1 MTGSVVARIKRVTHR
16 YGAAFALSDLALDI
30 PAQCMA
36 GLIGPDGVGKST
48 LLALIAGVRKIQFG
62 EVTVL
67 DGNMAD
73 ERHRRASYGRIAYM
87 PQGLGRNLYPTLG
100 VSDNIDFFGRL
111 FGQGEAERRARIDE
125 LLKATGLDPFPDR
138 PCGKL
143 SGGMKQKVSL
153 CCSLM
158 HDPDLLILDEPT
170 TGVDPLSRRQFW
182 ELIDSIRARR
192 PHMSVIVA
200 TAYMDE
206 ASRFDWLAAMDDGKV
221 IARGAPKEI
230 LERAKK
236 STLDDAFIA
245 LLPPEKRGQHQ
256 EVIVRPRAESDD
268 KTPAIEAEGLT
279 RRFGDFVAVD
289 HVSFRIGRGEIFG
302 FLGSNGCGKT
312 TTMKMMT
319 GLLPVT
325 EGSAKLF
332 GKPMGADDME
342 ARENVGYM
350 SQAFSLYSE
359 LTVRQNLE
367 LHAQLYHL
375 PAHDIEGRINE
386 LLERYDLKDV
396 AGAKPESLPLGV
408 KQRLQ
413 LAVAVLHRPPLLIL
427 DEPTS
432 GVDPV
437 ARDQFWRTLI
447 GLSRDDGVTIFLST
461 HFMNEAARCDRISL
475 MHQGRVLAVGA
486 PNELVKERGSATL
499 EDAFIS
505 YLEEAAKSEEKK
517 KAEPTPA
524 AAPGVGEEGKKAEP
538 APQPAAAAGV
548 TATEA
553 VQSRASR
560 RFDPGR
566 LWAYARLETMQLLR
580 DPIRMTFAFI
590 GPVILMFAMGYGIT
604 FDVENLKFAAFDQD
618 QTPESRRL
626 LEGFSGSHYFTERP
640 PITSA
645 AELEQRMRSGELAV
659 AIEIPA
665 GFGRDLANL
674 HSPEVAFWV
683 DGAMPFRGE
692 TTRGYVTG
700 IILRYAEDLAVERFG
715 GPNLVSKPQPRLSN
729 VYVGPVNIENRFRY
743 NQAFKSVFAMVPSCI
758 VIMLVLIP
766 AAMATIAVVREK
778 ETGSIANFRSTP
790 ISKSEFLVGKQLP
803 YVVVGMLT
811 FMLLLLMAYFVF
823 HVPVKGSFGALAL
836 GTLLYVFSTS
846 GFGQLISTLTRTQVA
861 AVFATVV
868 LATIPVINFSGL
880 LVPVSSLTGQG
891 RLIGLLFPAAWY
903 QPISVGTFTKG
914 LGFSDLWFNALII
927 AVFAVIFFIAA
938 HILLRKQES

>member
-1 MTGSVVARIKRVTHR
+1 MTAPIVARIERVTHR
-16 YGAAFALSDLALDI
+16 YGKTLALNDLTLDI

-48 LLALIAGVRKIQFG
+48 LLALISGVRKIQTG
-62 EVTVL
+62 KVTVL

-73 ERHRRASYGRIAYM
+73 ERHRRASYGGIAYM
-87 PQGLGRNLYPTLG
+87 PQGLGRNLYPTLS
-100 VSDNIDFFGRL
+100 VFDNIDFFGRL
-111 FGQGEAERRARIDE
+111 FGQRAAERRTRIDE
-125 LLKATGLDPFPDR
+125 LLKATGLDPFADR

-143 SGGMKQKVSL
+143 SGGMKQKASL

-206 ASRFDWLAAMDDGKV
+206 ASRFDWLAGMDEGKV
-221 IARGAPKEI
+221 IAHGAPKEI
-230 LERAKK
+230 LARAQK

-256 EVIVRPRAESDD
+256 EVIVRPREESAD

-342 ARENVGYM
+342 ARQSVGYM
-350 SQAFSLYSE
+350 SQAFSLYGE

-367 LHAQLYHL
+367 LHAHLYHL
-375 PAHDIEGRINE
+375 PANEFEGRIKE
-386 LLERYDLKDV
+386 LLERYDLKSV
-396 AGAKPESLPLGV
+396 ADAKPESLPLGV

-413 LAVAVLHRPPLLIL
+413 LAVAVLHRPPMLIL

-437 ARDQFWRTLI
+437 ARDAFWRTLI
-447 GLSRDDGVTIFLST
+447 DLSRDDGVTIFLST
-461 HFMNEAARCDRISL
+461 HFMNEAERCDRISL
-475 MHQGRVLAVGA
+475 MHQGRVLAVDA
-486 PNELVKERGSATL
+486 PKELVKKRGKESL

-505 YLEEAAKSEEKK
+505 YLEEAAESEEKK
-517 KAEPTPA
+517 KAD
-524 AAPGVGEEGKKAEP
+524 P
-538 APQPAAAAGV
+538 APQPAAAAAPA
-548 TATEA
+548 TAQP
-553 VQSRASR
+553 VQSHAAK

-566 LWAYARLETMQLLR
+566 LWAYARRETMELLR
-580 DPIRMTFAFI
+580 DPIRLTFAFI
-590 GPVILMFAMGYGIT
+590 GPVILMLAFGYGIT
-604 FDVENLKFAAFDQD
+604 FDVENLKYAAFDQD

-626 LEGFSGSHYFTERP
+626 LESFSGSHYFSERP
-640 PITSA
+640 PISST
-645 AELEQRMRSGELAV
+645 AELERRMQSGELAL
-659 AIEIPA
+659 AIEIPS
-665 GFGRDLANL
+665 GFGRDLTNL
-674 HSPEVAFWV
+674 HSPEVAFWI

-692 TTRGYVTG
+692 TTKGYVTG
-700 IILRYAEDLAVERFG
+700 LMLRYGQDLAIERL
-715 GPNLVSKPQPRLSN
+715 GPNAVSN
-729 VYVGPVNIENRFRY
+729 VYATVPNIENRFRY
-743 NQAFKSVFAMVPSCI
+743 NQGFKSVFAMVPS
-758 VIMLVLIP
+758 VIMMMLVLIP
-766 AAMATIAVVREK
+766 AIMATIAVVREK

-790 ISKSEFLVGKQLP
+790 ISKFEFLLGKQFP

-811 FMLLLLMAYFVF
+811 FTLLLLEAFFVF
-823 HVPVKGSFGALAL
+823 HVPVKGSFGALAVAA
-836 GTLLYVFSTS
+836 LLYVFSTC
-846 GFGQLISTLTRTQVA
+846 GFGQLVSTFTQTQVA
-861 AVFATVV
+861 AVFATTV
-868 LATIPVINFSGL
+868 LAVIPTLNFSGL

-891 RLIGLLFPAAWY
+891 RLIGLMFPAAWF
-903 QPISVGTFTKG
+903 QQISVGTFTKG
-914 LGFSDLWFNALII
+914 LGFSDLWFNALML
-927 AVFAVIFFIAA
+927 AVFAVSFFVAA
-938 HILLRKQES
+938 DILLRKQET

>member
-1 MTGSVVARIKRVTHR
+1 MTDTVVARVEQLTHR
-16 YGAAFALSDLALDI
+16 YGKVFALNDLTLDI

-48 LLALIAGVRKIQFG
+48 LLALISGVRKIQAG
-62 EVTVL
+62 KVLVL

-73 ERHRRASYGRIAYM
+73 EHHRRTSYGRIAYM
-87 PQGLGRNLYPTLG
+87 PQGLGRNLYPTLS
-100 VSDNIDFFGRL
+100 VFDNIDFFGRL
-111 FGQGEAERRARIDE
+111 FGQGAAERRTRIDE
-125 LLKATGLDPFPDR
+125 LLKATGLDPFGDR

-158 HDPDLLILDEPT
+158 HDPDLLVLDEPT

-192 PHMSVIVA
+192 PQMSVIVA

-221 IARGAPKEI
+221 IAHGTPKEI
-230 LERAKK
+230 LEKANKT
-236 STLDDAFIA
+236 TLDDAFIA

-256 EVIVRPRAESDD
+256 EVIVPPRTEGDD
-268 KTPAIEAEGLT
+268 KTPAIETEGLT

-289 HVSFRIGRGEIFG
+289 HVSVRIGRGEIFG

-332 GKPMGADDME
+332 GKPMAADDME
-342 ARENVGYM
+342 ARQNVGYM

-367 LHAQLYHL
+367 LHAHLYHL
-375 PAHDIEGRINE
+375 PANEIEGRIAE
-386 LLERYDLKDV
+386 LLEKYDLKD
-396 AGAKPESLPLGV
+396 AANTKPESLPLGV

-413 LAVAVLHRPPLLIL
+413 LAVAVLHRPPMLIL

-437 ARDQFWRTLI
+437 ARDAFWRTLVD
-447 GLSRDDGVTIFLST
+447 LSRNDGVTIFLST
-461 HFMNEAARCDRISL
+461 HFMNEAERCDRISL
-475 MHQGRVLAVGA
+475 MHQGRVLAVDA
-486 PNELVKERGSATL
+486 PKELVKQRNSASL

-505 YLEEAAKSEEKK
+505 YLEEAGGASKDKKSEPPRPATAP
-517 KAEPTPA
+517 AEN
-524 AAPGVGEEGKKAEP
+524 AELP
-538 APQPAAAAGV
+538 EL
-548 TATEA
+548 TASA
-553 VQSRASR
+553 QAMGSRVSR

-566 LWAYARLETMQLLR
+566 LWAYARRETMELVH
-580 DPIRMTFAFI
+580 DPFRLAFAFI
-590 GPVILMFAMGYGIT
+590 GPVILMFAMGFGIT
-604 FDVENLKFAAFDQD
+604 FDVENLKYAAFDQD

-626 LEGFSGSHYFTERP
+626 LESFSGSRYFIERP
-640 PITSA
+640 PIRST
-645 AELEQRMRSGELAV
+645 AELDRRMQSGELSVAV
-659 AIEIPA
+659 EIPA

-674 HSPEVAFWV
+674 HPPEAAFWI

-692 TTRGYVTG
+692 TAKGYVNG
-700 IILRYAEDLAVERFG
+700 LLLRYGQDLITERFG
-715 GPNLVSKPQPRLSN
+715 PNAPSN
-729 VYVGPVNIENRFRY
+729 VYFGKVNLENRFRY
-743 NQAFKSVFAMVPSCI
+743 NQAFKSVFSMVPSVV
-758 VIMLVLIP
+758 VIMLILIP
-766 AAMATIAVVREK
+766 AIMATIGIVREV

-790 ISKSEFLVGKQLP
+790 ISKLEFLMGKLFP

-811 FMLLLLMAYFVF
+811 FVLLVLMALVVF

-836 GTLLYVFSTS
+836 GALLYVFSTC
-846 GFGQLISTLTRTQVA
+846 GFGQLISTFTKTQVA
-861 AVFATVV
+861 AVFATTV
-868 LATIPVINFSGL
+868 LSIIPTVNFSGL
-880 LVPVSSLTGQG
+880 LVPVSSLTGPG
-891 RLIGLLFPAAWY
+891 RMIGLMFPAAWF

-914 LGFSDLWFNALII
+914 LTYSDLGLNAL
-927 AVFAVIFFIAA
+927 VLSLFAVGYLTAA
-938 HILLRKQES
+938 HTFLRKQES

>member
-1 MTGSVVARIKRVTHR
+1 MTETNAVVTRIERVTHR
-16 YGAAFALSDLALDI
+16 YGKTSALNDLTLDI
-30 PAQCMA
+30 PAHCMA

-48 LLALIAGVRKIQFG
+48 LLALISGVRKIQTG
-62 EVTVL
+62 KVIVL

-87 PQGLGRNLYPTLG
+87 PQGLGRNLYPTLS

-111 FGQGEAERRARIDE
+111 FGQGAAERRARIDE

-158 HDPDLLILDEPT
+158 HDPDLLVLDEPT

-182 ELIDSIRARR
+182 ELIDTIRARR
-192 PHMSVIVA
+192 PTMSVIVA

-206 ASRFDWLAAMDDGKV
+206 ASRFDWLAGMDDGKV
-221 IARGAPKEI
+221 IAQGTPKEF
-230 LERAKK
+230 LAKAQK
-236 STLDDAFIA
+236 TNLDDAFIA
-245 LLPPEKRGQHQ
+245 LLPPEKRGLHQ
-256 EVIVRPRAESDD
+256 EVIVRPRTESEDM
-268 KTPAIEAEGLT
+268 TPAIEAEGLT

-325 EGSAKLF
+325 EGTAKLF

-342 ARENVGYM
+342 ARQSVGYM
-350 SQAFSLYSE
+350 SQAFSLYAE
-359 LTVRQNLE
+359 LTVRQNLD
-367 LHAQLYHL
+367 LHARLYHL
-375 PAHDIEGRINE
+375 SPNEVDARINE
-386 LLERYDLKDV
+386 LLERYDLKSAAD
-396 AGAKPESLPLGV
+396 AKPESLPLGV

-413 LAVAVLHRPPLLIL
+413 LAVAVLHRPPILIL

-437 ARDQFWRTLI
+437 ARDAFWRTLI
-447 GLSRDDGVTIFLST
+447 DLSRNDGVTIFLST
-461 HFMNEAARCDRISL
+461 HFMNEAERCDRISL

-486 PNELVKERGSATL
+486 PKELVKQRGSVSL

-505 YLEEAAKSEEKK
+505 YLEEAGGADKAK
-517 KAEPTPA
+517 KAE
-524 AAPGVGEEGKKAEP
+524 
-538 APQPAAAAGV
+538 APQPAEAPEP
-548 TATEA
+548 TASPA
-553 VQSRASR
+553 RALPSHASR

-566 LWAYARLETMQLLR
+566 LWAYARRETMELLR
-580 DPIRMTFAFI
+580 DPIRLSFAFI
-590 GPVILMFAMGYGIT
+590 GPVILMFAFGYGIT
-604 FDVENLKFAAFDQD
+604 FDVENLNFAAFDQD
-618 QTPESRRL
+618 RTPESRRL
-626 LEGFSGSHYFTERP
+626 LEGFSGSRYFSERP
-640 PITSA
+640 PIGSP

-659 AIEIPA
+659 VVEIPS

-674 HSPEVAFWV
+674 RSPEVAFWI

-692 TTRGYVTG
+692 TTKGYVTALV
-700 IILRYAEDLAVERFG
+700 LRYMQDLAVERL
-715 GPNLVSKPQPRLSN
+715 GPNAASN
-729 VYVGPVNIENRFRY
+729 VYLGGLNIQNRFRY
-743 NQAFKSVFAMVPSCI
+743 NQGFKSVFSMVPSVI
-758 VIMLVLIP
+758 VMMLVLIP
-766 AAMATIAVVREK
+766 AIMATIAVVREK

-790 ISKSEFLVGKQLP
+790 ISKFEFLAGKQFP

-811 FMLLLLMAYFVF
+811 FTLSLLMSFFVF

-836 GTLLYVFSTS
+836 GALLYVFSTC
-846 GFGQLISTLTRTQVA
+846 GFGQLISTFTQTQVA
-861 AVFATVV
+861 AVFATTVISV
-868 LATIPVINFSGL
+868 IPTVNFSGL

-891 RLIGLLFPAAWY
+891 RVIGLMFPAAWF

-914 LGFSDLWFNALII
+914 LGFSDLWFNAVVL
-927 AVFAVIFFIAA
+927 ALFALGFLVAA
-938 HILLRKQES
+938 HIFLQKQET

>member
-1 MTGSVVARIKRVTHR
+1 MTDPVVARIKRVTHR
-16 YGAAFALSDLALDI
+16 YGATFALSDLGLDI
-30 PAQCMA
+30 PAHCMA

-48 LLALIAGVRKIQFG
+48 LLALISGVRKIQFG
-62 EVTVL
+62 EVMVL

-73 ERHRRASYGRIAYM
+73 EHHRRASYGRIAYM
-87 PQGLGRNLYPTLG
+87 PQGLGRNLYPTLS
-100 VSDNIDFFGRL
+100 VFDNIDFFGRL
-111 FGQGEAERRARIDE
+111 FGQGAAERRARIDE

-182 ELIDSIRARR
+182 ELIDSIRAHR
-192 PHMSVIVA
+192 PLMSVIVA

-221 IARGAPKEI
+221 IAHGAPKEI
-230 LERAKK
+230 LDRAKK

-279 RRFGDFVAVD
+279 RRFGDFVAVN

-342 ARENVGYM
+342 ARQNVGYM

-359 LTVRQNLE
+359 LTVRQNLD

-375 PAHDIEGRINE
+375 PSNEIEGRINE
-386 LLERYDLKDV
+386 LLERYDLKAV
-396 AGAKPESLPLGV
+396 ADTKPASLPLGV

-413 LAVAVLHRPPLLIL
+413 LAVAVLHRPPILIL

-437 ARDQFWRTLI
+437 ARDAFWRTLI
-447 GLSRDDGVTIFLST
+447 DLSRDDGVTIFLST
-461 HFMNEAARCDRISL
+461 HFMNEAERCDRISL

-505 YLEEAAKSEEKK
+505 YLEEAAGSKEKK
-517 KAEPTPA
+517 KAEPA
-524 AAPGVGEEGKKAEP
+524 
-538 APQPAAAAGV
+538 PAAAASVSEEKKKLEPALQPAAVAGV
-548 TATEA
+548 TAA
-553 VQSRASR
+553 KPVQSRASR
-560 RFDPGR
+560 RFDPRR
-566 LWAYARLETMQLLR
+566 LWAYARRETMELLR
-580 DPIRMTFAFI
+580 DPIRMTFAFV
-590 GPVILMFAMGYGIT
+590 GPVILMFAFGYGIT

-626 LEGFSGSHYFTERP
+626 LESFSGSHYFTERP
-640 PITSA
+640 PISSTE
-645 AELEQRMRSGELAV
+645 ELEHRMRSGELAIAV
-659 AIEIPA
+659 EIPS
-665 GFGRDLANL
+665 GFGRDVANL

-692 TTRGYVTG
+692 TTKGYVTG
-700 IILRYAEDLAVERFG
+700 LEQRYAQDLIVERL
-715 GPNLVSKPQPRLSN
+715 GPNAASN
-729 VYVGPVNIENRFRY
+729 VYIGSVNVENRFRY
-743 NQAFKSVFAMVPSCI
+743 NQAFKSIFAMVPLTI
-758 VIMLVLIP
+758 VMVLVLIP
-766 AAMATIAVVREK
+766 AVMTTIAVVREK
-778 ETGSIANFRSTP
+778 ETGSIANFQSTP
-790 ISKSEFLVGKQLP
+790 ISKFEFLVGKLFP
-803 YVVVGMLT
+803 YVVVGMLA
-811 FMLLLLMAYFVF
+811 FIILLLMALFVF

-836 GTLLYVFSTS
+836 GTLVYVFSTC
-846 GFGQLISTLTRTQVA
+846 GFGQLISTFTQTQVA
-861 AVFATVV
+861 AVFATTV
-868 LATIPVINFSGL
+868 LSVIPTVNFSGL
-880 LVPVSSLTGQG
+880 ITPVSSLTGGG
-891 RLIGLLFPAAWY
+891 RVMGLLFPAAWY

-914 LGFSDLWFNALII
+914 LGYSDLWFNVLVLAGFT
-927 AVFAVIFFIAA
+927 VSYFIAA
-938 HILLRKQES
+938 HILLQKQES